1 MVSQKTNTKP
11 RRILIFIFLLLSP
24 VTPFNR
30 SKDILKFKM
39 NANKSEMRFY
49 TSGNTSSLNEDIIV
63 DNAQSKHGQIGS
75 SFIVIVILVFLASTS
90 LFWILWSYLDNVS
103 TSKRCFLLY
112 LYQDIIELALM
123 ASWFWF
129 GYVMDC
135 YARGNGTIVTE
146 IDAYI
151 LAIGLVGA
159 QLGVGILAALGCM
172 IKFYQTKEKQLD
184 PPLPYYVDEQTFNRA
199 IRLLTCF
206 AIPLALVLL
215 SLAGI
220 HPHLYYIFIGDSK
233 TSSELL
239 IGSKVLQCLV
249 VFFYLFSVFI
259 FALDCCYRKKES
271 QSFGLTMERKFQC
284 AAFLILL
291 TPLIA
296 FMIEQFSW
304 KFESNILII
313 GELLVTVA
321 CVIAPLYVIVT
332 SQHVRRYAQNQLSLF
347 LSLISMPINY
357 VRSFFGYRKRISQIV
372 PIE

>member
-1 MVSQKTNTKP
+1 MVSQISNPKP
-11 RRILIFIFLLLSP
+11 RRVLIFIILLLSP

-30 SKDILKFKM
+30 SKDISKFKK

-49 TSGNTSSLNEDIIV
+49 TSRSTSSLNEEIIM

-75 SFIVIVILVFLASTS
+75 SFIMIAILVFIASTS

-103 TSKRCFLLY
+103 TSKRCILLY

-135 YARGNGTIVTE
+135 YARGNGTIVPG
-146 IDAYI
+146 IDAKI
-151 LAIGLVGA
+151 LAIGLVSPE
-159 QLGVGILAALGCM
+159 LGVGILATLACM
-172 IKFYQTKEKQLD
+172 IKFYQTKQKQLD
-184 PPLPYYVDEQTFNRA
+184 PPLPYDVDEQTFNRA
-199 IRLLTCF
+199 IRLLTYF

-220 HPHLYYIFIGDSK
+220 HPHLYYIFIGDGK
-233 TSSELL
+233 TFSELS
-239 IGSKVLQCLV
+239 ICSKVLQCLV
-249 VFFYLFSVFI
+249 VLFYLFSVFI
-259 FALDCCYRKKES
+259 FTLDCCYRKKEPEA
-271 QSFGLTMERKFQC
+271 FGLTMERKFQC

-296 FMIEQFSW
+296 FMIEKYSW

-313 GELLVTVA
+313 GELLVAIA
-321 CVIAPLYVIVT
+321 CVLAPLYVIAT
-332 SQHVRRYAQNQLSLF
+332 SHHVRRYTQTQLSLF
-347 LSLISMPINY
+347 LSLIFKPFNY
-357 VRSFFGYRKRISQIV
+357 VKSFFTSRRRFTPIV
-372 PIE
+372 PFE

>member
-1 MVSQKTNTKP
+1 
-11 RRILIFIFLLLSP
+11 
-24 VTPFNR
+24 
-30 SKDILKFKM
+30 M

-172 IKFYQTKEKQLD
+172 IKLYQTKQKQLD
-184 PPLPYYVDEQTFNRA
+184 PPLPYDVDEQTFNRA

-220 HPHLYYIFIGDSK
+220 HL
-233 TSSELL
+233 
-239 IGSKVLQCLV
+239 
-249 VFFYLFSVFI
+249 
-259 FALDCCYRKKES
+259 
-271 QSFGLTMERKFQC
+271 
-284 AAFLILL
+284 
-291 TPLIA
+291 
-296 FMIEQFSW
+296 
-304 KFESNILII
+304 
-313 GELLVTVA
+313 
-321 CVIAPLYVIVT
+321 
-332 SQHVRRYAQNQLSLF
+332 
-347 LSLISMPINY
+347 
-357 VRSFFGYRKRISQIV
+357 
-372 PIE
+372 